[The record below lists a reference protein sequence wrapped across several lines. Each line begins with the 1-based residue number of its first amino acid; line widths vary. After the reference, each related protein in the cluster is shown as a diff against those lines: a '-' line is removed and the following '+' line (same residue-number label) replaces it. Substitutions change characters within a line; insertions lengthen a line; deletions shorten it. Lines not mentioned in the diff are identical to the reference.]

1 MATATS
7 ALPHRIGGGSAYDTD
22 MDIIEM
28 FVESYQ
34 HPENETN
41 QAGVKLYY
49 GGQLHV
55 YWHVL
60 KKYIFSAAPEQDI
73 ADGVLFNDFDPFQS
87 KVTENSKRL
96 TLVELNKI
104 RSAWPQLEKEFN
116 QAVANIIA
124 EKLNLES
131 IWQIFYFM
139 SKLFCLKNPD
149 IPDDDMFHLIKR
161 VYQMNSGTDDGFE
174 EYYDRRYNAFYPLTN
189 NTGFFSVNTYVYSYL
204 EGIDVVGVPSQV
216 NDVEGERR
224 SCAVPFIFHDIDHQ
238 FRMWQNLTDE
248 DRAIYKEIH
257 RKIINDSKLS
267 IDEKELHIL
276 CMWMV
281 LHEILADPDHFY
293 FDATSE
299 MGLTNLTQS
308 TIVEYGSEFVK
319 FKPIFYTKETL
330 TDLYSRNIKFEQSYD
345 FTDLWHIS
353 SWDDLTANWES
364 KDHEFLVLCM
374 MAITYS
380 TTYVRKH
387 YMD

>member
-1 MATATS
+1 MAASTLLS
-7 ALPHRIGGGSAYDTD
+7 HRIGGNSVYDTD

-41 QAGVKLYY
+41 QAGVKHYY

-55 YWHVL
+55 YWHTL
-60 KKYIFSAAPEQDI
+60 KKYIFSTAPEQDI
-73 ADGVLFNDFDPFQS
+73 AGGVKFNDLDPFQS
-87 KVTENSKRL
+87 KVTEDSKRL
-96 TLVELNKI
+96 TLVGLNKI
-104 RSAWPQLEKEFN
+104 RSAWLQLEQRFN
-116 QAVANIIA
+116 QAVTSIMA

-149 IPDDDMFHLIKR
+149 IPGDDVPNLIKR
-161 VYQMNSGTDDGFE
+161 VYRMNSGTGEGFQ
-174 EYYDRRYNAFYPLTN
+174 EYYDQRYNAFYPLTN

-216 NDVEGERR
+216 NDIEGENR

-238 FRMWQNLTDE
+238 FRMWQELTDGE
-248 DRAIYKEIH
+248 RVIYKTIH
-257 RKIINDSKLS
+257 RRIINDPKLS

-276 CMWMV
+276 CMWMA
-281 LHEILADPDHFY
+281 LHEIIIDPHNFY
-293 FDATSE
+293 SNPTGE
-299 MGLTNLTQS
+299 MGLTYLTYS
-308 TIVEYGSEFVK
+308 TIVEYGPEFVK
-319 FKPIFYTKETL
+319 FKSIFYTKETL
-330 TDLYSRNIKFEQSYD
+330 TDLYSRNINFEQSGD

-380 TTYVRKH
+380 MTYVRRH